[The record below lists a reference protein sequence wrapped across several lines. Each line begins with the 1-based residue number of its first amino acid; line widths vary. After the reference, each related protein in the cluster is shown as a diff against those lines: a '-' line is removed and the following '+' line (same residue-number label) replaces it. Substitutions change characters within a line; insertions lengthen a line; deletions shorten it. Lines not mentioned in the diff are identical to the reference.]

1 MGEKQSKGYWQ
12 EDEDAP
18 VCSGCGRVFS
28 TTLRRHH
35 CRNCG
40 YVLCGD
46 CSRHRAAI
54 PMRGITNPKRVCDAC
69 YLALRSSSI
78 TGSGLNRGSQG
89 PAGNPSEAPERPAAW
104 AAGGTTGG
112 ASVDPST
119 PDATGISTA
128 MQSSSAG
135 AALTEEQRK
144 AEVYYRNL
152 YGGDQGDDSAV
163 GTAGVRQETTSP
175 EALERERLIQR
186 WNTVRQ
192 ATVYVDI
199 LVQQSERVEPDT
211 AVEYSRETEAL
222 TLEPEVP
229 ITQLGIRMLPLPR
242 PTTDSARYLV
252 EPVTTI
258 GMPGTTLEKMTA
270 DLTQQL
276 ATRIPAHGTARVS
289 ADDFVGY

>member
-18 VCSGCGRVFS
+18 VCNGCGRAFS

-54 PMRGITNPKRVCDAC
+54 PMRGITEPERVCDAC
-69 YLALRSSSI
+69 YVALRSSNM
-78 TGSGLNRGSQG
+78 TGSGLSRGSQG
-89 PAGNPSEAPERPAAW
+89 FPRNPSEAPHPSAAW
-104 AAGGTTGG
+104 AAGDTAGGPSASMGTADAAGVAT
-112 ASVDPST
+112 AVQPSR
-119 PDATGISTA
+119 
-128 MQSSSAG
+128 AG
-135 AALTEEQRK
+135 QQLTEEQRK
-144 AEVYYRNL
+144 AEVYYRSL
-152 YGGDQGDDSAV
+152 YGADEGDYTAA
-163 GTAGVRQETTSP
+163 GTAGARQETISP

-222 TLEPEVP
+222 TLEPELPV
-229 ITQLGIRMLPLPR
+229 TQLGIRLLPLPL
-242 PTTDSARYLV
+242 PTADSARYLV
-252 EPVTTI
+252 EPVTTM
-258 GMPGTTLEKMTA
+258 GMPGATLEKAMT
-270 DLTQQL
+270 DLTQRL
-276 ATRIPAHGTARVS
+276 ATRMPAHESARVS
-289 ADDFVGY
+289 ADDFVSY